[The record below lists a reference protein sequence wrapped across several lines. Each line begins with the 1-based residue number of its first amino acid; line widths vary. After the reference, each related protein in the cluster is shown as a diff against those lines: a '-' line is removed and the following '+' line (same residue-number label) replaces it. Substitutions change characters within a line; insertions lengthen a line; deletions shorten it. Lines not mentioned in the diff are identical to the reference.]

1 MQRYRKEKKYFMLLL
16 CVGNRKQSFNKID
29 SFVTVGRNDLVS
41 QNKVESP
48 IHYVNNQE
56 EQGEQ

>member
-16 CVGNRKQSFNKID
+16 CVGNRKQSFNDID

-41 QNKVESP
+41 QHKVESP
-48 IHYVNNQE
+48 VHYVNNQK
-56 EQGEQ
+56 EQRKQ